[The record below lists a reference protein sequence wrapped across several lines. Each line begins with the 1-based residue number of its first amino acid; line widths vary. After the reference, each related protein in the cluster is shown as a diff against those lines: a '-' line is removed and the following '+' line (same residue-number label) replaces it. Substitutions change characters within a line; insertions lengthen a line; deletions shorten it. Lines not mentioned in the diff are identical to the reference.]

1 MNCILSVKYLI
12 KWKNYIRLRPRALSR
27 HKNED
32 DYVTYVYYLCCLQFY
47 VQNAIIRI
55 AYFDYHNYTK
65 SVSKLGNE
73 F

>member
-32 DYVTYVYYLCCLQFY
+32 DYVTDVYYCVVYSFMYKTL
-47 VQNAIIRI
+47 
-55 AYFDYHNYTK
+55 
-65 SVSKLGNE
+65 
-73 F
+73 